1 MYATDFEYDGIKLS
15 DYGMM
20 ICSFNSSSWETVSS
34 GADITFNTVKSTGSN
49 KFKYY
54 GTKYNEAYTTT
65 FQICKNP
72 CIMNNM
78 YLESNEVSG
87 IQRWLCRKDGFYK
100 FCVVQD
106 DLKDTFWKATFSCK
120 QILLAGKTIGLE
132 LTMHTD
138 APYAYLDIDTISYSP
153 IAGESFSI
161 YDMSDEVGSVYPK
174 VIISCKGNGTIK
186 LQNSLDNKITVLTGV
201 LSGERIIL
209 DGENK
214 IIQTDNSRSLA
225 NNFNYYFP
233 RIINTF
239 NCRNNVYTLSSD
251 SVNCDILFSYNP
263 IIKVGL

>member
-1 MYATDFEYDGIKLS
+1 MHAINFEYDGLKLS

-20 ICSFNSSSWETVSS
+20 ICSFNSSGLETVSS
-34 GADITFNTVKSTGSN
+34 GSDIVFNTVKSSGSN
-49 KFKYY
+49 SFKYY
-54 GTKYNEAYTTT
+54 GAKYDEAYTTT

-72 CIMNNM
+72 CKTTNM
-78 YLESNEVSG
+78 YLEPNEVSG
-87 IQRWLCRKDGFYK
+87 IQRWLCRKDGFHK
-100 FCVVQD
+100 FSIIQAN
-106 DLKDTFWKATFSCK
+106 LKDTFWKATFSGK
-120 QILLAGKTIGLE
+120 QILLAGKIIGLE
-132 LTMHTD
+132 LTMYTD

-186 LQNSLDNKITVLTGV
+186 LQNSLDNKTTILTSV
-201 LSGERIIL
+201 LSGERITL

-214 IIQTDNSRSLA
+214 IVQTDNSRSLA

-251 SVNCDILFSYNP
+251 SVDCDISFSYNP